1 MSFSDLKFAQTDFN
15 GQDVASLPDQ
25 VIGQAEMLKAR
36 FDNIGKNMIALGK
49 FNELCDKL
57 DDSITETLG
66 KARDKVPSEFAVTN
80 AMVNAGMG
88 DMLKSVY
95 DPQNKAEDIFAYAA
109 PRVHT
114 HTENQVVGLEESLQ
128 GLQTQIT
135 DRAPAQHTHAPTD
148 LTEPVPILKGGT
160 GAGSRKDALQNLSY
174 IGGNPITSAE
184 NDTRAAWTALGTG
197 YCSFNIEG
205 ALNDQ
210 PSRWGIVVNISY
222 GTVILQIFKASG
234 GGGIYYRDGD
244 ANGWNN
250 TWTRIYTDGRGIVY
264 SDTQPAAAKGKI
276 WLKPIA

>member
-66 KARDKVPSEFAVTN
+66 MARDKVPSEFAVTN

-114 HTENQVVGLEESLQ
+114 HTESQVVGLEERLQ
-128 GLQTQIT
+128 GLQTAIAG
-135 DRAPAQHTHAPTD
+135 RAPAQHTHAPTD

-160 GAGSRKDALQNLSY
+160 GATSKKDALNNLMY
-174 IGGNPITSAE
+174 FGANPIASTSD
-184 NDTRAAWTALGTG
+184 DTVTYWNNMGTG
-197 YCSFNIEG
+197 YCNITKYLLE
-205 ALNDQ
+205 DQ
-210 PSRWGIVVNISY
+210 PSQYGFLLNFSFSLSVV
-222 GTVILQIFKASG
+222 QIWKGVG
-234 GGGIYYRDGD
+234 GGAVFVRDGD
-244 ANGWNN
+244 TNGWRSPFQMLYDWRN
-250 TWTRIYTDGRGIVY
+250 GIVY
-264 SDTQPAAAKGKI
+264 SATQPSAKEGKI
-276 WLKPIA
+276 WLKPV